1 MANKSFK
8 IEKYTGKDREQILSV
23 WEKSVLATHDFLNP
37 TDFEEIKKFLQTFN
51 FNDIE
56 VYCLKQNEEVTGFI
70 GLAEQKIEMLF
81 LSPEYIGKGLGR
93 KLTDFAFLELK
104 ANKVDVNE
112 QNTNAVK
119 FYKKIGFKTYE
130 RTDKDDQGREYP
142 LLRMKLTTSSDE

>member
-56 VYCLKQNEEVTGFI
+56 VYCLKQNDEVIGFI

-112 QNTNAVK
+112 QNINAVK
-119 FYKKIGFKTYE
+119 FYEKIGFKTYE
-130 RTDKDDQGREYP
+130 KTDKDDQGREYP
-142 LLRMKLTTSSDE
+142 LLRMKLAKSSDE